1 MQMGSLA
8 LEGDNHDQPL
18 QVVMFPFLA
27 FGHIFPF
34 VHLSNALAV
43 NGVKVTFLTL
53 PSLVPKIRLSLDSNV
68 PILSYKLAPI
78 DGLPSDV
85 CTTNGCSEVLA
96 ELLRQAMDATRPQI
110 AKILAK
116 LSPQVVVF
124 DAIQCWVPEVAE
136 LLGIKS
142 VYFSIFNAITV
153 ASTILF
159 GLTPHQKPSLW
170 RLRLPPR
177 ELISVYLRV
186 KPYEVRGML
195 SNAHGSGSEASNF
208 SRLVSSVAR
217 SDAIAVRSTYEVEA
231 PSIKYLSSQ
240 CRKPVLPTGVLLPKG
255 PAGDLEPKL
264 AEWLNKFP
272 KGTVVF
278 CSFGSESYLSVKQMK
293 ELVVGLEMTR
303 FPFLAVLNT
312 TADTPKVKKQE
323 LEAEIGEKA
332 GGRGMVCSGWV
343 NQPLIMRHPAVGC
356 SINHGGWSSI
366 VEAAEGGCQLVM
378 LPVKGDQYPNT
389 KLMVMQLRAAVQINR
404 RAWDG
409 WFTRKAV
416 RKAVRAV
423 MVEGSKKGKVV
434 RANNSKLREILQQ
447 EGLQEDYTKG
457 FITMLTE
464 LVASP

>member
-1 MQMGSLA
+1 MGSLA
-8 LEGDNHDQPL
+8 MEGDNHDQPL

-34 VHLSNALAV
+34 VHLSNALAA
-43 NGVKVTFLTL
+43 NGINVTFLTF
-53 PSLVPKIRLSLDSNV
+53 PSLVPKIRLSLDSNI
-68 PILSYKLAPI
+68 PILSYKLPPI
-78 DGLPSDV
+78 NGLPSDV
-85 CTTNGCSEVLA
+85 YSTNGCSEVLV
-96 ELLRQAMDATRPQI
+96 ELLRQAMDKTRPQI

-124 DAIQCWVPEVAE
+124 DFIQCWVPEVAE

-142 VYFSIFNAITV
+142 VYFCVFNAINI

-177 ELISVYLRV
+177 ELLSVYLRV

-195 SNAHGSGSEASNF
+195 YNAHVSGSEASNF
-208 SRLVSSVAR
+208 KRLVSSVACC
-217 SDAIAVRSTYEVEA
+217 DAIAVKSTYEMEA
-231 PSIKYLSSQ
+231 TSIKYLSSQ
-240 CRKPVLPTGVLLPKG
+240 CRKPVLPTGVLLPKA

-278 CSFGSESYLSVKQMK
+278 CSFGSESYLSMMQMK
-293 ELVVGLEMTR
+293 ELVAGLEMTG

-312 TADTPKVKKQE
+312 TADAPKDRQE

-343 NQPLIMRHPAVGC
+343 NQPLIVKHQAVGC
-356 SINHGGWSSI
+356 YINHGGWSSI
-366 VEAAEGGCQLVM
+366 AEAVEGGCQLVM
-378 LPVKGDQYPNT
+378 LPVKGDQYLNT
-389 KLMVMQLRAAVQINR
+389 KLMVMQLRAAVKINR

-416 RKAVRAV
+416 RKAVRTV

-464 LVASP
+464 LVASQ